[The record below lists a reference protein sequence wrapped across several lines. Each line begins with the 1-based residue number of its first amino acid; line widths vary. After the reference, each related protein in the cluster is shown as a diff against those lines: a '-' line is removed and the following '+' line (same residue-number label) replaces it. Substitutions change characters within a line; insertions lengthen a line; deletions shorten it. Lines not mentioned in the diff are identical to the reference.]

1 MYKFLSWYNRNRKEI
16 WITLIAVIIIV
27 AIGYY
32 ILTELTEND
41 TGSNISGTDDIE
53 LNNSLNSVTLTTDE
67 SVLTGDTVTTSS
79 EKLETIDMF
88 IEYCNNQEIESAYGL
103 LSDECKDEMFQDADS
118 FKTAYYDS
126 VFADSKKT
134 VEMENWI
141 GDTYKVYFREDLLS
155 TGEYNSE
162 EAMQDYITIVKD
174 ENSEYKLNI
183 NGFVK
188 RSYSSKTGESNGLTI
203 NVKEINTYMN
213 YETYTFEVINSSGC
227 SVILGDLD
235 TEYTTY
241 LVDENNN
248 KYTAYLHELSSAQ
261 LKINVGQTSSDI
273 EIKYYN
279 KYSSSKEIEYI
290 LFNNVTFKNDDEES
304 YEESI
309 KIDL

>member
-32 ILTELTEND
+32 ILTELTESD
-41 TGSNISGTDDIE
+41 IESDVSGTDDIE

-88 IEYCNNQEIESAYGL
+88 IEYCNNQDIESAYDL
-103 LSDECKDEMFQDADS
+103 LSEECKDEMYQDMDS
-118 FKTAYYDS
+118 FKTVYYDS
-126 VFADSKKT
+126 VFADAKKT

-162 EAMQDYITIVKD
+162 EAIQDYITIVKN

-188 RSYSSKTGESNGLTI
+188 RTYSSKSGESNGLTI
-203 NVKEINTYMN
+203 NIKEINTYMN
-213 YETYTFEVINSSGC
+213 YETYTFEVINFSGC
-227 SVILGDLD
+227 KVVLGDLD

-248 KYTAYLHELSSAQ
+248 EYTAYLHELSSAQ
-261 LKINVGQTSSDI
+261 LKINVGQTSDI

-290 LFNNVTFKNDDEES
+290 LFNNITFENDDEES